1 MTVKNWGVNEMF
13 DFKFD
18 WKKELEVGIPEI
30 DEQHRELFRIVR
42 DMEQLLIT
50 RCIGVSNQQLIDVVR
65 QLREFVSYHFYEE
78 EKVMNEF
85 DYSLKEAHI
94 ASHNKMNEMV
104 LSIDL
109 PKLGEM
115 PFDELK
121 KIKDGTQDWIFEH
134 MFNADKHMGLEIKE
148 KMKQRQ

>member
-1 MTVKNWGVNEMF
+1 MF

-18 WKKELEVGIPEI
+18 WKEELEIGIPRIDVQHKELF
-30 DEQHRELFRIVR
+30 HIVR

-78 EKVMNEF
+78 EQLMNEY

-94 ASHNKMNEMV
+94 KSHNKMNEMV
-104 LSIDL
+104 LAIDL

-121 KIKDGTQDWIFEH
+121 KIKDNTQDWIFEH
-134 MFNADKHMGLEIKE
+134 MFNADKHMALEIIQ
-148 KMKQRQ
+148 KMQQQ